1 MINLRGVTTC
11 RAGLWMI
18 KSRSI
23 GVLFGLEILA
33 LATYMWHQ
41 TVSVFI
47 GWERGWLY
55 LQIVLLIVFLALLS
69 IGLYTLLH
77 SIGQGLSKRTGQESS
92 EIQKAFILA
101 LSPLLILF
109 LIFLQYAAFLK
120 DIRPYLLP
128 VSLTG
133 CAYLLMVTVSRLKE
147 GYPQAFTA
155 PEILRRLTPGQLSA
169 KRLAW
174 IVFLLSLGV
183 YVIYASGL
191 IVPAQPLTGDDPHYL
206 LTTQSIVKDGD
217 INVYNNYKDKD
228 YAEFY
233 PGELALHAFPGKKGP
248 EFLYS
253 KHFIA
258 QSALMIPTYALAK
271 KMIQWNSNWSDN
283 PETQRRIIVFFARL
297 PFCLISALLGLV
309 FFHLVLDMTR
319 RKDVSV
325 LAWAVFNFTSPIL
338 FFSHL
343 LYPAVSV
350 ALLAIFVFKYLIL
363 NNKTSFLN
371 LFLSGAAIGLLPWF
385 GVKFIV
391 LAALLFGISAFVLL
405 SVRETRNFWKGAILF
420 LTPIVVSAAFY
431 LLYFWSI
438 YGNFSPILAYTG
450 ISHGSSPPIY
460 PHKFIAFPLVKVLIR
475 SLGYFIDQKYGIFIY
490 APIYVLGGAGLFFF
504 FRKKRRE
511 AILLL
516 VAMTGFWVFSSIYYW
531 GGYCPPGRPIIPVF
545 WIWGL
550 FLAVAFTQNL
560 SRFRKTTLCAGTALS
575 AGMVWASLRDPWILY
590 HGPYGSELGGEF
602 LYSKLT
608 RALSNSFVQFHNLLP
623 SLREI
628 EVLNWLTLIIWIMG
642 LVVIVILFIKK
653 NEAVTKSS
661 PFLKIAGHL
670 CFVFLVSLLLLTYVF
685 FDIHL
690 ENKEIYANQNYEL
703 YFQDDNHFGKE
714 IDGFW
719 TKGKRPTS
727 VILKSLQPLSAMEVT
742 VTSSVGGTTSVQAGP
757 IKKKVKRTK
766 STGFAGK
773 AVFSSIK
780 GFPMREGYLYRITIA
795 DSSGFVPYQLDKNVG
810 DNRYLGVFVQI
821 KARESSD

>member
-11 RAGLWMI
+11 KAGLWMI
-18 KSRSI
+18 ISRAI
-23 GVLFGLEILA
+23 GLLFGLEILA
-33 LATYMWHQ
+33 LAAYLWHQ
-41 TVSVFI
+41 TVSAFI

-55 LQIVLLIVFLALLS
+55 LQIMLLIAFLALLA

-77 SIGQGLSKRTGQESS
+77 SFGQSLSKRTDQESS
-92 EIQKAFILA
+92 EIQKAFIFA
-101 LSPLLILF
+101 LSPLLILC
-109 LIFLQYAAFLK
+109 LIFLQYVVFLK

-133 CAYLLMVTVSRLKE
+133 CAYLLLVTVSRLKE
-147 GYPQAFTA
+147 GYPQAITA
-155 PEILRRLTPGQLSA
+155 PALLRKSTPGQLSA
-169 KRLAW
+169 KRLAR

-191 IVPAQPLTGDDPHYL
+191 IVPSQPLTGDEPHYL

-228 YAEFY
+228 YSEFY
-233 PGELALHAFPGKKGP
+233 PGELAIHAFPGKKGP

-258 QSALMIPTYALAK
+258 QSILMIPTYFLAK
-271 KMIQWNSNWSDN
+271 KMIPLWSDN

-297 PFCLISALLGLV
+297 PFCLIAALLGLV
-309 FFHLVLDMTR
+309 FFLLVLDMTR

-325 LAWAVFNFTSPIL
+325 LAWALFSFTSPIL

-343 LYPAVSV
+343 LYPAISV
-350 ALLAIFVFKYLIL
+350 ALLTIFVFKYLIL
-363 NNKTSFLN
+363 NNKTGFLN
-371 LFLSGAAIGLLPWF
+371 IFLSGAAIGLLPWF

-405 SVRETRNFWKGAILF
+405 SSQKNKNFWKEAFLF
-420 LTPIVVSAAFY
+420 FSPIVLSAAFY

-438 YGNFSPILAYTG
+438 YGNFSPISAYTG
-450 ISHGSSPPIY
+450 ISHGTSLPIY

-475 SLGYFIDQKYGIFIY
+475 SLGYFIDQKYGVFIY
-490 APIYVLGGAGLFFF
+490 APIYVLGCAGLFFF

-511 AILLL
+511 ALLL
-516 VAMTGFWVFSSIYYW
+516 LMAITGFWVFSSIYYW

-550 FLAVAFTQNL
+550 FLAMAFTENL
-560 SRFRKTTLCAGTALS
+560 SRFRKTTLFAGIALS
-575 AGMVWASLRDPWILY
+575 AGMVWAALRDPWILY

-608 RALSNSFVQFHNLLP
+608 RTLSNSFVQFHNWLP

-628 EVLNWLTLIIWIMG
+628 AALNWLTLIIWIFV
-642 LVVIVILFIKK
+642 LSVIVVLFIKK
-653 NEAVTKSS
+653 NQEETRPKPS
-661 PFLKIAGHL
+661 LKIAGHL
-670 CFVFLVSLLLLTYVF
+670 CFVFLVSLLLITYVF

-690 ENKEIYANQNYEL
+690 ENKEVYANQNYEL

-714 IDGFW
+714 VGGFW
-719 TKGKRPTS
+719 TKSKRPTS
-727 VILKSLQPLSAMEVT
+727 VILKSPHPLSAMEVT
-742 VTSSVGGTTSVQAGP
+742 VTSSVGGTTSIQAGS

-766 STGFAGK
+766 STGFARK
-773 AVFSSIK
+773 AVFSSVK
-780 GFPMREGYLYRITIA
+780 GFPMQEGYLYRITIA

-821 KARESSD
+821 KTRESSD